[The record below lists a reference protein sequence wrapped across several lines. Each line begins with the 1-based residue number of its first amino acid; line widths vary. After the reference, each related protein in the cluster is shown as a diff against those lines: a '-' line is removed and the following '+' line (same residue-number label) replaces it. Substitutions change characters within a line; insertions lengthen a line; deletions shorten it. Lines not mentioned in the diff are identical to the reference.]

1 MIEVYSFNNFILYA
15 SEDDFKNFTT
25 KNKIDMVDNEGYR
38 YFLNKGNV
46 SCIKRRQTI
55 PARFFDLN
63 PYTEDNIMLYLKKK
77 TNGEIYV
84 LDFCNAKNAHDGILL
99 YDSNIDI
106 SYKKSWNEIKSEMY
120 ILKKKY
126 PDYMSVIGGRK
137 VAPSL
142 TRLSQDFIRD
152 KFKEKNLIMVGDYIN
167 NITPVEF
174 ICEKHKDI
182 GIQRMSWTTMKK
194 SKYPCKCCRKEH
206 IVLKSD
212 NEFQEE
218 IKDTKNPNIEVIGK
232 YIKSGI
238 KIECKCNKCGRTIF
252 LRLDHIRRGIGCGYC
267 TKSIGEDRV
276 ETFLKNHNLKYEREY
291 RFTDCVRVQRPMPF
305 DFYVP
310 DKNTV
315 IEFDGVQHF
324 QAIGK
329 FGGQESFT
337 QTILNDDFKTEYCKN
352 KGINLIRINYKEL
365 DKINE
370 ILSEKLINL

>member
-1 MIEVYSFNNFILYA
+1 MVELCSFNNFTLYT
-15 SEDDFKNFTT
+15 SEKDYKNFT
-25 KNKIDMVDNEGYR
+25 KQNKIDMIDNEGYK
-38 YFLNKGNV
+38 YFLSRGNISV
-46 SCIKRRQTI
+46 IKRRKRI
-55 PARFFDLN
+55 PARFFNLN
-63 PYTEDNIMLYLKKK
+63 PYTEDNIVLYLKKE

-84 LDFCNAKNAHDGILL
+84 LDFCNVQNAHDRILL

-106 SYKKSWNEIKSEMY
+106 SYKKSWNEIKSGSY

-126 PDYMSVIGGRK
+126 PDYMPVIGNKR
-137 VAPSL
+137 VTPSL

-152 KFKEKNLIMVGDYIN
+152 KFKEKGLIMVGDYIN

-182 GIQRMSWTTMKK
+182 GIQKMSWTTMKK

-212 NEFQEE
+212 DEFQEE
-218 IKDTKNPNIEVIGK
+218 IRDNKNPNVEVIGK
-232 YIKSGI
+232 YTNANT
-238 KIECKCNKCGRTIF
+238 KIECKCTKCGRTIF
-252 LRLDHIRRGIGCGYC
+252 LRPDHIRRGIGCGYC

-276 ETFLKNHNLKYEREY
+276 ETFLKNHNIKYEREH
-291 RFTDCVRVQRPMPF
+291 RFKDCVRVQRPMPF
-305 DFYVP
+305 DFYIP
-310 DKNTV
+310 NKNTA

-324 QAIGK
+324 QVIGK

-337 QTILNDDFKTEYCKN
+337 QTRLNDNFKTEYCKS
-352 KGINLIRINYKEL
+352 KGINLIRISYKEL

>member
-1 MIEVYSFNNFILYA
+1 MVELCSFDNFTLYT

-38 YFLNKGNV
+38 YFLDKGNV

-55 PARFFDLN
+55 PARFFNLN
-63 PYTEDNIMLYLKKK
+63 PYTKDNIMLYLKKK

-84 LDFCNAKNAHDGILL
+84 LDFCNAQNAHDGILL
-99 YDSNIDI
+99 YDSNIDT
-106 SYKKSWNEIKSEMY
+106 SYKKSWNEIKNEMY

-126 PDYMSVIGGRK
+126 PDYENLQKLDIDIIK
-137 VAPSL
+137 NKLKEHNL
-142 TRLSQDFIRD
+142 T
-152 KFKEKNLIMVGDYIN
+152 MVGGYIN

-174 ICEKHKDI
+174 ICEKHRNI
-182 GIQRMSWTTMKK
+182 GIQKMSWSTMKK

-212 NEFQEE
+212 DEFQEE

-232 YIKSGI
+232 YIKVNT

-252 LRLDHIRRGIGCGYC
+252 LRPDHIRRGIGCGYC

-291 RFTDCVRVQRPMPF
+291 RFKDCVRVQRSMPF
-305 DFYVP
+305 DFYIP
-310 DKNTV
+310 DKNTA

-324 QAIGK
+324 QAVGR
-329 FGGQESFT
+329 FGGQENFM
-337 QTILNDDFKTEYCKN
+337 QTRLNDDFKTEYCKN
-352 KGINLIRINYKEL
+352 KGINLIRISYKEL
-365 DKINE
+365 DRVNE
-370 ILSEKLINL
+370 ILSEKLINLG